1 MKSVFFRE
9 INSFFSSM
17 IGFLAMGFFILI
29 TGLVLWFFPEY
40 NVLNSG
46 YSTLDSFFS
55 LAPILFLFIIPA
67 ITMRLFSE
75 EKQLGTLEWIFTKP
89 ISEKEILLGKFFA
102 SLFLIFVALIP
113 TLIYYFSIYQLG
125 YPKGNI
131 DNGGVVGSYFG
142 LFLLASAFCSI
153 GIFCSSLTANQIV
166 AFILAAV
173 VCAFLFWGF
182 DLVSSFKFLEGSSL
196 DYFIKNLGISYHYD
210 SISRGVLD
218 TRDLIYFISISFLF
232 LYLSFFQL
240 EKRKI

>member
-1 MKSVFFRE
+1 MKAVFIRE

-29 TGLVLWFFPEY
+29 TGLMLWFFPEY
-40 NVLNSG
+40 DLLSSG
-46 YSTLDSFFS
+46 YATLESFFA

-89 ISEKEILLGKFFA
+89 LSDRDILLGKYFA
-102 SLFLIFVALIP
+102 SLFIVLVALIP
-113 TLIYYFSIYQLG
+113 TFIYYFSVYQLG

-131 DNGGVVGSYFG
+131 DTGGVIGSYFG
-142 LFLLASAFCSI
+142 LILLSSAFCAI
-153 GIFCSSLTANQIV
+153 GLYCSSLTANQIA

-173 VCAFLFWGF
+173 LCAAFFWGF
-182 DLVSSFKFLEGSSL
+182 ELISKFPILEGTL
-196 DYFIKNLGISYHYD
+196 DHFIKNLGIGFHYD

-218 TRDLIYFISISFLF
+218 TRDLIYFLSLSFFF
-232 LYLSFFQL
+232 LYLTAFQL
-240 EKRKI
+240 EKRKL

>member
-1 MKSVFFRE
+1 MKAIFFRE

-17 IGFLAMGFFILI
+17 MGFLAMGFFITI

-40 NVLNSG
+40 DILDFG
-46 YSTLDSFFS
+46 YATLESFFT

-75 EKQLGTLEWIFTKP
+75 EKQMGTLEWVYTKP
-89 ISEKEILLGKFFA
+89 FSDRDILLGKFFA
-102 SLFLIFVALIP
+102 SLCIILVALIP

-131 DNGGVVGSYFG
+131 DNGGVLGSYFG
-142 LFLLASAFCSI
+142 LVLLASAFCSI
-153 GIFCSSLTANQIV
+153 GLFCSSISTNQIV

-173 VCAFLFWGF
+173 LSALFFWGF
-182 DLVSSFKFLEGSSL
+182 DLVSKFSFLEGSL
-196 DYFIKNLGISYHYD
+196 DYFLKNLGISYHYD

-218 TRDLIYFISISFLF
+218 TRDLIYFVSISFFF
-232 LYLSFFQL
+232 LYLTHFQL

>member
-1 MKSVFFRE
+1 MKAIFIRE

-40 NVLNSG
+40 SILNYG
-46 YSTLDSFFS
+46 YATLDSFFT

-75 EKQLGTLEWIFTKP
+75 ETQLGTLEWVLTKP
-89 ISEKEILLGKFFA
+89 IKDRDILLGKFLA

-142 LFLLASAFCSI
+142 LILLSSAFCAI
-153 GIFCSSLTANQIV
+153 GVYSSSLTSNQII

-173 VCAFLFWGF
+173 LCAFSFWGF
-182 DLVSSFKFLEGSSL
+182 DLVSQFPILEGKG

-218 TRDLIYFISISFLF
+218 TRDLIYFISITFLF
-232 LYLSFFQL
+232 LYLTYFKL
-240 EKRKI
+240 EKRKL

>member
-1 MKSVFFRE
+1 MRAIFLRE

-17 IGFLAMGFFILI
+17 IGFLAVGFFITI

-40 NVLNSG
+40 DILG
-46 YSTLDSFFS
+46 YGYATLESFFA

-75 EKQLGTLEWIFTKP
+75 EKQMGTIEWVYTKP
-89 ISEKEILLGKFFA
+89 FSDSDILLGKFFA
-102 SLFLIFVALIP
+102 SLFIVLVSLIP

-131 DNGGVVGSYFG
+131 DNGGVIGSYFG
-142 LFLLASAFCSI
+142 LAMLASAFCAI
-153 GIFCSSLTANQIV
+153 GLFCSSLTSNQIV
-166 AFILAAV
+166 AFIFASVL
-173 VCAFLFWGF
+173 CALFFWSF
-182 DLVSSFKFLEGSSL
+182 DLVSKFSFFEGSL
-196 DYFIKNLGISYHYD
+196 DYFLKNLGISYHYD

-218 TRDLIYFISISFLF
+218 TRDLVYFVSLTFLF
-232 LYLSFFQL
+232 LYLTYFQM

>member
-1 MKSVFFRE
+1 MRAVFFRE

-40 NVLNSG
+40 DILNYG
-46 YSTLDSFFS
+46 YATLESFFT

-75 EKQLGTLEWIFTKP
+75 EKQMGTLEWIFTKP
-89 ISEKEILLGKFFA
+89 ISDKDILLGKYLA
-102 SLFLIFVALIP
+102 SLFIIIIALLP

-131 DNGGVVGSYFG
+131 DNGGVIGSYFG
-142 LFLLASAFCSI
+142 LILLASSFCAI
-153 GIFCSSLTANQIV
+153 GLFCSSITANQIV
-166 AFILAAV
+166 AFIVAAV
-173 VCAFLFWGF
+173 ICALFFWGF
-182 DLVSSFKFLEGSSL
+182 DLISKFPFFEGSL
-196 DYFIKNLGISYHYD
+196 DHFIKNLGISFHYD

-218 TRDLIYFISISFLF
+218 TRDLVYFLSLSFFF
-232 LYLSFFQL
+232 LYLTHFQL
-240 EKRKI
+240 ERRKL

>member
-1 MKSVFFRE
+1 MKSIFLRE

-29 TGLVLWFFPEY
+29 TGLVLWFFPQY
-40 NVLNSG
+40 RLLDYG
-46 YSTLDSFFS
+46 YASLEGFFS
-55 LAPILFLFIIPA
+55 LAPLLLLFIIPA

-75 EKQLGTLEWIFTKP
+75 EKQMGTLEWVLTKP
-89 ISEKEILLGKFFA
+89 ITDWQVILGKFLA
-102 SLFLIFVALIP
+102 SLAIIFISLIP

-131 DNGGVVGSYFG
+131 DNGGVMGSYFG
-142 LFLLASAFCSI
+142 LIMLSSAFCAI
-153 GIFCSSLTANQIV
+153 GIFCSSVTSNQIV

-173 VCAFLFWGF
+173 GCATLFWGF
-182 DLVSSFKFLEGSSL
+182 DLISNFPYFEGSF

-218 TRDLIYFISISFLF
+218 TRDFVYFISISFFF
-232 LYLSFFQL
+232 LYLTFFQL
-240 EKRKI
+240 EKRKL